1 MTKKQIILLCA
12 TLAMLWLP
20 LSGFTWAAP
29 SVDSLK
35 TLAVSAK
42 HDTVAVRLYT
52 QIADEFFVQKQND
65 SALYYYNLALTR
77 VKPQFEQIYNPDI
90 YFKIFRVFHNIG
102 NYASSIEYLYKTLR
116 YYDDIQNAPHDTS
129 AVRLKVAQIYIAI
142 GVSHFSMKN
151 FQKALYY
158 FEYGQNLINSMSL
171 NSDNP
176 ELARLLF
183 IFNLN
188 RGSINVELNQFEE
201 ARKYYND
208 ALLLNQLIGIE
219 EYNAVLYNNLGI
231 IYKEEGEYD
240 KAHELYM
247 KALEIRTLLKDT
259 SGMAQVYNNLGN
271 LEMTFNNYT
280 KAIEYLNLSL
290 DYSKKSGNKKSE
302 ILSIDILSQT
312 FEKAGNHQ
320 KALATYKQF
329 KHLHDSI
336 ISKEQLEQTTHLELQ
351 YQFEKQRKELDI
363 MKQVELAKKEKKA
376 LVYLIIAVF
385 FLFSL
390 VVFFLVSRNHQNRI
404 ERENEK
410 LALEQKNLNLEN
422 SNLKLT
428 KEKLELELDYRNKEL
443 ATHVMYLLQKNEYL
457 TSVTQQLLAIK
468 DNLLPKNQPLIQ
480 SIIQNL
486 KLNIDNTVWEEFE
499 VRFQNVQQD
508 FYEKLHEKFPNLT
521 PNEIK
526 LCAFLRLNMTT
537 KEISSI
543 TAQSPESIHMARS
556 RLRKKMGISRDINLI
571 SLLQEI

>member
-12 TLAMLWLP
+12 TIAMLWLP
-20 LSGFTWAAP
+20 SSGFTWAA
-29 SVDSLK
+29 SSIDSLK
-35 TLAVSAK
+35 TLVGTAK
-42 HDTVAVRLYT
+42 HDSTAVRLYT
-52 QIADEFFVQKQND
+52 QIADEFFMQKQND

-90 YFKIFRVFHNIG
+90 YFKIFQVFHNIG

-116 YYDDIQNAPHDTS
+116 YYDDLQNASHDTS
-129 AVRLKVAQIYIAI
+129 AVRLKVAQIYIAV

-176 ELARLLF
+176 DLARLLF

-247 KALEIRTLLKDT
+247 KALEIRTVLKDT
-259 SGMAQVYNNLGN
+259 AGMAQVYNNLGN
-271 LEMTFNNYT
+271 LEMTFNSYT
-280 KAIEYLNLSL
+280 KAIDYLKLSL

-302 ILSIDILSQT
+302 ILSLDILSQT

-320 KALATYKQF
+320 KALETYKQF

-351 YQFEKQRKELDI
+351 YQFEKQRKEL
-363 MKQVELAKKEKKA
+363 ELEQEIVLAQKEKKSLIYLTVA
-376 LVYLIIAVF
+376 GFLLLSLIIF
-385 FLFSL
+385 HLYNSNKR
-390 VVFFLVSRNHQNRI
+390 SKI
-404 ERENEK
+404 EQANQRLE
-410 LALEQKNLNLEN
+410 LEQKNLNLEN

-428 KEKLELELDYRNKEL
+428 KEKLELELDYKNKEL
-443 ATHVMYLLQKNEYL
+443 ATHVMYLLQKNQYL
-457 TSVTQQLLAIK
+457 TSISKELLEFK
-468 DNLLPKNQPLIQ
+468 DRLIPKNQPQMQ
-480 SIIQNL
+480 SIIQSL
-486 KLNIDNTVWEEFE
+486 KSNIDDTVWEEFE
-499 VRFQNVQQD
+499 MRFQNVQQD
-508 FYEKLHEKFPNLT
+508 FYQRLHEKYPDLT

-526 LCAFLRLNMTT
+526 LCAFLKLNMTT

-543 TAQSPESIHMARS
+543 TQQSPESIHVARS
-556 RLRKKMGISRDINLI
+556 RLRKKMGIGRDMNLI